1 MKKVSRISIYA
12 AIMVLFIFV
21 LIHALGVGIQTYNVA
36 AGLWEPAVDWAQHGG
51 LKMAIVGGRALSMVA
66 LLVLFAIFVGNIFRS
81 TSGPFVKAN
90 SALLFWSL
98 VPYVIYAFCESN
110 FGIINGI
117 RYIQVDTQAILGGG
131 FLLLIAF
138 IYGRATLLAEENDLT
153 I

>member
-1 MKKVSRISIYA
+1 MKKASRISIYV
-12 AIMVLFIFV
+12 AIMALFIFV
-21 LIHALGVGIQTYNVA
+21 LIHALGVAVQTYNVA
-36 AGLWEPAVDWAQHGG
+36 AGLWEPAVDWTQHGG
-51 LKMAIVGGRALSMVA
+51 LKVAIVGGRALSMAV
-66 LLVLFAIFVGNIFRS
+66 LLVLFAIFVGNLFRS
-81 TSGPFVKAN
+81 TGGPFVKAN
-90 SALLFWSL
+90 SRLLFWSL

-117 RYIQVDTQAILGGG
+117 RYIQVDTQTILGGG

>member
-1 MKKVSRISIYA
+1 
-12 AIMVLFIFV
+12 
-21 LIHALGVGIQTYNVA
+21 
-36 AGLWEPAVDWAQHGG
+36 
-51 LKMAIVGGRALSMVA
+51 MAIVGGRALSMVA
-66 LLVLFAIFVGNIFRS
+66 LVVLFAIFVGNIFRS

-90 SALLFWSL
+90 SSLLFWAL

-117 RYIQVDTQAILGGG
+117 RYIQVDTQTILGGG

>member
-1 MKKVSRISIYA
+1 MASLLAVV
-12 AIMVLFIFV
+12 VLAFV
-21 LIHALGVGIQTYNVA
+21 LLHIIGVAIQTWNIA
-36 AGLWEPAVDWAQHGG
+36 NGTWEPAVDWAQHGG

-117 RYIQVDTQAILGGG
+117 RYIQVDTQTILGGG

>member
-1 MKKVSRISIYA
+1 MKKASRISIYV
-12 AIMVLFIFV
+12 AIMALFIFV
-21 LIHALGVGIQTYNVA
+21 LIHALGVAVQTYNVA
-36 AGLWEPAVDWAQHGG
+36 AGLWEPAVDWTQHGG
-51 LKMAIVGGRALSMVA
+51 LKVAIVGGRALSMAV
-66 LLVLFAIFVGNIFRS
+66 LLVLFAIFVGNLFRS
-81 TSGPFVKAN
+81 TGGLFVKAN
-90 SALLFWSL
+90 SRLLFWSL

-117 RYIQVDTQAILGGG
+117 RYIQVDTQTILGGG